1 MVSDGVKNQIERV
14 RHKEISKD
22 NNSAGDTRNERKV
35 AVVTGSSSGIGYAT
49 VLRLARSGYFTF
61 ATMRHKAKGLDLA
74 KVAENEDLR
83 IQIEQLDVTDDISI
97 KGAIDRI
104 HSTMG
109 RIDVLVNN
117 AGYSLVGSLENLSM
131 KQIQEQLDTNL
142 LGNVRV
148 TGRVLPVMRKQR
160 SGTIV
165 NVSSVMGRLGIPGF
179 SIYAASKFALEGL
192 TESLAYEVEPFGIRV
207 ILIEPAVVKTKMFN
221 NAAIGQDFMQ
231 PDSPYHDLLVGVN
244 AKMKAWMESASTPE
258 EVAETMLQAIT
269 SSDPNLRYPIGLT
282 AADLLKKR
290 KAMTDQ
296 QFQEYM
302 ENSMINPPSSP
313 KVIRREGENL

>member
-1 MVSDGVKNQIERV
+1 M
-14 RHKEISKD
+14 
-22 NNSAGDTRNERKV
+22 
-35 AVVTGSSSGIGYAT
+35 TGSSSGIGYAT

-61 ATMRHKAKGLDLA
+61 ATMRDTAKGLDLA

-104 HSTMG
+104 HSTTG

-117 AGYSLVGSLENLSM
+117 AGYSLFGSLENLSM

-142 LGNVRV
+142 LGNVRI
-148 TGRVLPVMRKQR
+148 TQQVLPIMRKQGN
-160 SGTIV
+160 GTIV

-179 SIYAASKFALEGL
+179 SVYAATKFALEGL
-192 TESLAYEVEPFGIRV
+192 TESLAYEVGPFGIRV
-207 ILIEPAVVKTKMFN
+207 ILIEPAIVKTKMFN
-221 NAAIGQDFMQ
+221 NAVIGEDFTQ
-231 PDSPYHDLLVGVN
+231 PYSPYHDLLVSVN
-244 AKMKAWMESASTPE
+244 TRMKAWMETASTPD
-258 EVAETMLQAIT
+258 EVAETMLEAIT
-269 SSDPNLRYPIGLT
+269 SPEPNLRYPIGIN

-290 KAMTDQ
+290 KTMTDQ

-302 ENSMINPPSSP
+302 ENS
-313 KVIRREGENL
+313 VIRPLLT